1 MTGLRAIGLAV
12 VLALSATP
20 ETLAQTGAGGPA
32 VEFDSTTIRSVIS
45 GQISAFLTGDDEQ
58 AYSFAAPSIKGR
70 FSSVDQFVGMVKR
83 RYQPVYAPK
92 NYAFGLIR
100 SSDSDV
106 IQQVFVTGP
115 KGKDWVALYT
125 LQQQPDGSWKISGC
139 YLQPDES
146 KGA

>member
-20 ETLAQTGAGGPA
+20 EILAQAGAGGPA
-32 VEFDSTTIRSVIS
+32 AEFDSRTIRSVIS

-83 RYQPVYAPK
+83 RYLPVYAPK
-92 NYAFGLIR
+92 NYAFGLIS
-100 SSDSDV
+100 SSDSEV